1 VQNSRGS
8 VNVATAERHNP
19 AGDSAKGVHEIA
31 GLALACQD
39 QIHHDVRCETAKF
52 RDGIAQRLPI
62 PENLPRPFSLRN
74 LRLSAMKH
82 RDLVALRDQV
92 AGYMGANKSGASDEK
107 NFHTLS
113 LSIQPA
119 VRCYSGS
126 MLGIDPRA
134 ARAAWTVFLIALV
147 VAAAYTIR
155 VTLVVFMIALLFA
168 YLLTP
173 LVEMVQRFTPKRISP
188 GIALVIVYLALIGVI
203 VALAVTVGSRIV
215 DEANNLAVRLPDLLK
230 NRDWINQIPMPEW
243 MEPVRARIVQWLQAE
258 LDNGGQDVLPYVKSL
273 GGQLVS
279 GAKYV
284 VYLILIPILAFFFLK
299 DGHQMR
305 EQFVAGIVEESRRPV
320 VDGILGDI
328 NRLLGEYIRAL
339 VLLSVSGFITY
350 VIFLSVTGAPYAVLL
365 SGVAAIGE
373 FLPVVGPA
381 AAGAIAL
388 LVTGL
393 AGYNHLL
400 ALVIFWIIFRM
411 FQDYVVSPYLM
422 GRGVELNPVLVLFGV
437 LAGEQIAGVTGMFF
451 SVPVIATL
459 RVLFVRLQRSRR
471 GELVTSGEK

>member
-1 VQNSRGS
+1 
-8 VNVATAERHNP
+8 
-19 AGDSAKGVHEIA
+19 
-31 GLALACQD
+31 
-39 QIHHDVRCETAKF
+39 
-52 RDGIAQRLPI
+52 
-62 PENLPRPFSLRN
+62 
-74 LRLSAMKH
+74 
-82 RDLVALRDQV
+82 
-92 AGYMGANKSGASDEK
+92 
-107 NFHTLS
+107 
-113 LSIQPA
+113 
-119 VRCYSGS
+119 

>member
-1 VQNSRGS
+1 
-8 VNVATAERHNP
+8 
-19 AGDSAKGVHEIA
+19 
-31 GLALACQD
+31 
-39 QIHHDVRCETAKF
+39 
-52 RDGIAQRLPI
+52 
-62 PENLPRPFSLRN
+62 
-74 LRLSAMKH
+74 
-82 RDLVALRDQV
+82 
-92 AGYMGANKSGASDEK
+92 
-107 NFHTLS
+107 
-113 LSIQPA
+113 
-119 VRCYSGS
+119 

-422 GRGVELNPVLVLFGV
+422 GRCVELNPVLVLFGV

>member
-1 VQNSRGS
+1 
-8 VNVATAERHNP
+8 
-19 AGDSAKGVHEIA
+19 
-31 GLALACQD
+31 
-39 QIHHDVRCETAKF
+39 
-52 RDGIAQRLPI
+52 
-62 PENLPRPFSLRN
+62 
-74 LRLSAMKH
+74 
-82 RDLVALRDQV
+82 
-92 AGYMGANKSGASDEK
+92 
-107 NFHTLS
+107 
-113 LSIQPA
+113 
-119 VRCYSGS
+119 

-155 VTLVVFMIALLFA
+155 GTLVVFMIALLFA

-471 GELVTSGEK
+471 GELVTSGGK

>member
-1 VQNSRGS
+1 
-8 VNVATAERHNP
+8 
-19 AGDSAKGVHEIA
+19 
-31 GLALACQD
+31 
-39 QIHHDVRCETAKF
+39 
-52 RDGIAQRLPI
+52 
-62 PENLPRPFSLRN
+62 
-74 LRLSAMKH
+74 
-82 RDLVALRDQV
+82 
-92 AGYMGANKSGASDEK
+92 
-107 NFHTLS
+107 
-113 LSIQPA
+113 
-119 VRCYSGS
+119 
-126 MLGIDPRA
+126 
-134 ARAAWTVFLIALV
+134 
-147 VAAAYTIR
+147 
-155 VTLVVFMIALLFA
+155 
-168 YLLTP
+168 
-173 LVEMVQRFTPKRISP
+173 
-188 GIALVIVYLALIGVI
+188 
-203 VALAVTVGSRIV
+203 
-215 DEANNLAVRLPDLLK
+215 
-230 NRDWINQIPMPEW
+230 
-243 MEPVRARIVQWLQAE
+243 
-258 LDNGGQDVLPYVKSL
+258 
-273 GGQLVS
+273 
-279 GAKYV
+279 
-284 VYLILIPILAFFFLK
+284 
-299 DGHQMR
+299 MR

>member
-1 VQNSRGS
+1 
-8 VNVATAERHNP
+8 
-19 AGDSAKGVHEIA
+19 
-31 GLALACQD
+31 
-39 QIHHDVRCETAKF
+39 
-52 RDGIAQRLPI
+52 
-62 PENLPRPFSLRN
+62 
-74 LRLSAMKH
+74 
-82 RDLVALRDQV
+82 
-92 AGYMGANKSGASDEK
+92 
-107 NFHTLS
+107 
-113 LSIQPA
+113 
-119 VRCYSGS
+119 

-339 VLLSVSGFITY
+339 VLLSVSSFITY

>member
-1 VQNSRGS
+1 
-8 VNVATAERHNP
+8 
-19 AGDSAKGVHEIA
+19 
-31 GLALACQD
+31 
-39 QIHHDVRCETAKF
+39 
-52 RDGIAQRLPI
+52 
-62 PENLPRPFSLRN
+62 
-74 LRLSAMKH
+74 
-82 RDLVALRDQV
+82 
-92 AGYMGANKSGASDEK
+92 
-107 NFHTLS
+107 
-113 LSIQPA
+113 
-119 VRCYSGS
+119 

-339 VLLSVSGFITY
+339 VLLSVSSFITY
-350 VIFLSVTGAPYAVLL
+350 AIFLSVTGAPYAVLL

-471 GELVTSGEK
+471 GELVTSGGK